1 MKNKQT
7 AVDWLVEQIKSDQNQ
22 KALSANEW
30 MQVIEQ
36 AKQMEKQQII
46 DADLAGVKRTAL
58 NVHNNLIK
66 IPEII
71 NKIGCMENGI
81 LNHENGEQY
90 YNEIYE
96 K

>member
-7 AVDWLVEQIKSDQNQ
+7 AVDWLVKKYFDEYNV
-22 KALSANEW
+22 LLPELEF
-30 MQVIEQ
+30 EQ
-36 AKQMEKQQII
+36 AKQIEKQQII
-46 DADLAGVKRTAL
+46 DADLAGVKRTML

-66 IPEII
+66 IQHVLDKL
-71 NKIGCMENGI
+71 NDMEAGK

-90 YNEIYE
+90 YNETYG

>member
-1 MKNKQT
+1 MKQT
-7 AVDWLVEQIKSDQNQ
+7 AVDWLEAELKKIPFVKVDEVFK
-22 KALSANEW
+22 
-30 MQVIEQ
+30 Q

-46 DADLAGVKRTAL
+46 DADLAGVKRTML

-66 IPEII
+66 IQHVLD
-71 NKIGCMENGI
+71 KLSDMEAGK

-90 YNEIYE
+90 YNETYG